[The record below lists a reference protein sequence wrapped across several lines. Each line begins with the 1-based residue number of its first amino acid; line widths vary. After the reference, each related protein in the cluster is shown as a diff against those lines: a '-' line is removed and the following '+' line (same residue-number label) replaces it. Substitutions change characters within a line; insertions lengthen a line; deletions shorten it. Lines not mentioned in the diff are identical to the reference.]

1 MKLLYKMP
9 LFNNQKIR
17 YKIEVKL
24 IEGELVWKIEKIL
37 KLRKNSYKSFFI
49 KLASI
54 SVAIVIIVNLLFNLI
69 FAERLEKIDKIL
81 LLDKS
86 KTRSEF
92 KHKLRNELSKGL
104 EKDNMIAEEDKILLY
119 KLYLKIKEEFK
130 NLDKSNL

>member
-1 MKLLYKMP
+1 MKNRK
-9 LFNNQKIR
+9 NIKST
-17 YKIEVKL
+17 
-24 IEGELVWKIEKIL
+24 
-37 KLRKNSYKSFFI
+37 KNSYKSFFI